1 MNQKNKHI
9 EGRVVT
15 NRLLSFV
22 IMGRV
27 WRKCFW
33 LKSNSNQAVQ
43 DIKDGLKF
51 FLINDILSSWLVIAD
66 LGIRF
71 CI

>member
-15 NRLLSFV
+15 NTCRLLSFV

-51 FLINDILSSWLVIAD
+51 F
-66 LGIRF
+66 
-71 CI
+71 